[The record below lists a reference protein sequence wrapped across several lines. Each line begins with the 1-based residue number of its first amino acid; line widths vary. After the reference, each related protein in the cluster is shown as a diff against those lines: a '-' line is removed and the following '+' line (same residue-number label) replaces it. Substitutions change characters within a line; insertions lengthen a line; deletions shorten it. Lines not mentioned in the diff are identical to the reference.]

1 MNIVLLGPQ
10 GSGKGTQA
18 KLLAERFGLYHFEAG
33 EFLRE
38 MAKKNE
44 SLRKIM
50 DKGNLVPDDE
60 MCSYVTAF
68 FDEKDLY
75 DNVLLDGFPRTLNQ
89 YRFLNSWLKDRE
101 IKFDLVLV
109 LEISETETLKRL
121 LLRGRRDDTPDSIK
135 KRLALY
141 RERTKALI
149 DEMKKEIE
157 VKVVDGERSIGEI
170 QEDLAK
176 IIDDTY
182 KN

>member
-1 MNIVLLGPQ
+1 MNIILLGPQ

-18 KLLAERFGLYHFEAG
+18 KLLSERFGLYHFEAG

-44 SLRKIM
+44 ILRKTM
-50 DKGNLVPDDE
+50 DEGNLVPDDE

-68 FDEKDLY
+68 FDEKGLF

-89 YRFLNSWLKDRE
+89 YRFLNNWLKSRE
-101 IKFDLVLV
+101 VKFDLILV
-109 LEISETETLKRL
+109 LEISETETIKRL
-121 LLRGRRDDTPDSIK
+121 LLRGREDDTLDSIK

-141 RERTKALI
+141 RERSEVLI
-149 DEMKKEIE
+149 FEMKKEIKIM
-157 VKVVDGERSIGEI
+157 VINGERSIEEV
-170 QEDLAK
+170 QKDLIK
-176 IIDDTY
+176 IIDDTH